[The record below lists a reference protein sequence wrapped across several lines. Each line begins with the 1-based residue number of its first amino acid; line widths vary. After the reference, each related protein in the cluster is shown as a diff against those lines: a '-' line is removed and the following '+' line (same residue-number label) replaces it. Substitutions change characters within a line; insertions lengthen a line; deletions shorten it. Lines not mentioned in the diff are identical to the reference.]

1 MKYNVYSKNGVDW
14 YEECEI
20 QDCFENCDEF
30 YKWVDENY
38 KASTLIKN
46 YELSDVELT
55 DCETCNSIYDD
66 FYAEVV
72 RTPEKFGIKV
82 KEEEISDPNP
92 TPNPVNKIDSV
103 LYAQLDLMLGTY
115 SKEEI
120 INTLSNM

>member
-20 QDCFENCDEF
+20 QDCFENYNEF

-46 YELSDVELT
+46 YELSDEELM
-55 DCETCNSIYDD
+55 DCESGNSIWDD
-66 FYAEVV
+66 FFAEVV
-72 RTPEKFGIKV
+72 TTPEKFGPHT
-82 KEEEISDPNP
+82 D
-92 TPNPVNKIDSV
+92 PNPVNKIDSV
-103 LYAQLDLMLGTY
+103 LYAQLYLMLDTY

>member
-1 MKYNVYSKNGVDW
+1 MKYNVYSKNGKDW
-14 YEECEI
+14 YEEGDVELL
-20 QDCFENCDEF
+20 FENYDEF

-46 YELSDVELT
+46 YELSDEELM
-55 DCETCNSIYDD
+55 DCETGNSIWDD
-66 FYAEVV
+66 FFAEVV

-82 KEEEISDPNP
+82 EEEEIPDPEP
-92 TPNPVNKIDSV
+92 APVNKIDSV
-103 LYAQLDLMLGTY
+103 LYAQLYLMLGTY

>member
-1 MKYNVYSKNGVDW
+1 MKYNVYSKNGKDW
-14 YEECEI
+14 YEEGDIELL
-20 QDCFENCDEF
+20 FENYDEF

-46 YELSDVELT
+46 YELSEDELT
-55 DCETCNSIYDD
+55 DCESGNSIWDD
-66 FYAEVV
+66 FFSEVV

-82 KEEEISDPNP
+82 EEEEIPDPEP
-92 TPNPVNKIDSV
+92 APPPVEIDSV
-103 LYAQLDLMLGTY
+103 LYAQLYLMLGTY